1 MAKKRKDQ
9 LGFMGVVSTILRNR
23 SQQKAMLKARQ
34 VKGIEP
40 EPEPKAPRPKETRST
55 EQIRADVDATRR
67 TLVDTVARIR
77 YDLDVPARTRDLRD
91 RVAARVPSEYKGE
104 PAATVIASLI
114 FAVGTGIIALLAS
127 LRGARAR

>member
-9 LGFMGVVSTILRNR
+9 LGFMGLVSTILRRR
-23 SQQKAMLKARQ
+23 SQQKSMMKARK

-55 EQIRADVDATRR
+55 EQIRADVDATR
-67 TLVDTVARIR
+67 TALVETVTRIR
-77 YDLDVPARTRDLRD
+77 YDLDVPARTRDLRN
-91 RVAARVPSEYKGE
+91 RLAARVPAEYKGE

-114 FAVGTGIIALLAS
+114 FTAGIGIIAGIVT
-127 LRGARAR
+127 LRGARSR